1 MFSSTICD
9 ELSAV
14 PRQEPPKSPSVKSY
28 RTIQLTAKKRPEY
41 FSWDS
46 LEDSS
51 WTLSTDDRGAPERH
65 ISARGSQCAL
75 PQPKEVPKYHMKKC
89 EENYRQMRDGGRAAG
104 FHGLPGGLATGYRRI
119 SALPL

>member
-1 MFSSTICD
+1 MTI
-9 ELSAV
+9 
-14 PRQEPPKSPSVKSY
+14 R
-28 RTIQLTAKKRPEY
+28 LTAKKRPEY

-75 PQPKEVPKYHMKKC
+75 PQAKEAPKFHMKKC

-104 FHGLPGGLATGYRRI
+104 FHGLPGGLGGRGGGVQQAIAAYQPWVSEATGLRQT
-119 SALPL
+119 